1 MKGAIA
7 MIAFPEPLGAGM
19 SKEYIDSYNG
29 TMAALED
36 FCKKHAPLSRF
47 EYSMQ
52 KSYFA
57 QEYPFMGEVEKI
69 AHKRGKPWDIA
80 LEIYQSENK
89 VEINPVVKEKFLQ
102 DMTPRRNY
110 R

>member
-1 MKGAIA
+1 
-7 MIAFPEPLGAGM
+7 MIAFPEPPGVGM

-52 KSYFA
+52 KAYFA
-57 QEYPFMGEVEKI
+57 PEYPFMGEVEII
-69 AHKRGKPWDIA
+69 AVKRDVPWDIA
-80 LEIYQSENK
+80 LEIYQFESK
-89 VEINPVVKEKFLQ
+89 VTIDPVIRQKFLQ
-102 DMTPRRNY
+102 DMIPRRNY

>member
-1 MKGAIA
+1 
-7 MIAFPEPLGAGM
+7 MIAFPEPPGVGM

-52 KSYFA
+52 KAYFA
-57 QEYPFMGEVEKI
+57 PEYPFMGEVERI
-69 AHKRGKPWDIA
+69 AVERDVPWDIA
-80 LEIYQSENK
+80 LEIYQFENK
-89 VEINPVVKEKFLQ
+89 VTIDPVAKEKFLQ

>member
-1 MKGAIA
+1 
-7 MIAFPEPLGAGM
+7 MIAFPEPPGVGM

-52 KSYFA
+52 KAYFA
-57 QEYPFMGEVEKI
+57 PEYPFMGEVEKI
-69 AHKRGKPWDIA
+69 ARERDKPWDIA
-80 LEIYQSENK
+80 LEIYQFENK
-89 VEINPVVKEKFLQ
+89 VTIDPVIREKFLQ

>member
-1 MKGAIA
+1 
-7 MIAFPEPLGAGM
+7 MIAFPEPPGAGM

-36 FCKKHAPLSRF
+36 FCKKYAPLSRF

-57 QEYPFMGEVEKI
+57 TEYPFMGEVERI
-69 AHKRGKPWDIA
+69 AVERDVPWDIA

-89 VEINPVVKEKFLQ
+89 VKIKHVVKEKFLQ
-102 DMTPRRNY
+102 DMIPRRNY

>member
-1 MKGAIA
+1 
-7 MIAFPEPLGAGM
+7 MIPFPVNPYEGIP
-19 SKEYIDSYNG
+19 KEYLNAYDG

-36 FCKKHAPLSRF
+36 FYKKHFPLIFSDY
-47 EYSMQ
+47 EMQ

-57 QEYPFMGEVEKI
+57 PEYPFMGEVERI
-69 AHKRGKPWDIA
+69 ARERDVPWDIA

-89 VEINPVVKEKFLQ
+89 VKINPVVKEKFLQ